1 MFTKVLMLFVALAV
15 FVAMFMFIR
24 LFPNKRYVQV

>member
-1 MFTKVLMLFVALAV
+1 MFTKVVMLFVALAV